1 MDVFHIPFVA
11 LFSGMIFAF
20 AAVLL
25 YGTIN
30 EYRRD

>member
-1 MDVFHIPFVA
+1 MDIFQIPFIG
-11 LFSGMIFAF
+11 LFTGMILSF

-30 EYRRD
+30 EYRH